1 MTVPVRIFQL
11 KIINNLYRIILTS
24 LFAFVLASLFSLN
37 SMVAILKFKDLSL
50 QVWKV
55 KNDWDSLSLITSD
68 IMFLQIDSIEALPE
82 LYTSWTEK
90 SEALQHSF
98 DALRKHPKIGTL
110 SSDQI
115 GELIHAAHIWKFSRE
130 RVLEAQKILHRQI
143 RDNEILNTL
152 LRGGEPTLYE
162 NIQALSSDPGLS
174 FEEKKVYRFF
184 SSNMAVFNMTRN
196 EFTDILNKVN
206 DEIPGILERQIFLR
220 ILMTVFLYLLIII
233 FTLFFLGRI
242 SKPMNEL
249 TTVMGG
255 IGDME
260 YRNIDPSEVWQGEC
274 RNEIDI
280 IQKGV
285 FEMSRRM
292 AGLYEENLAIEKEKQ
307 EARLKALQYQINPH
321 FLYNTLG
328 TIQMAALMENHSR
341 LAQVI
346 RSLSDLL
353 RKTINITGEMVSLSN
368 ELSMIDDYINIMQF
382 RYFDRINVIKQIPQ
396 DCMKIYI
403 PSRILQPLLENAIGH
418 GLSDLLN
425 QPEGQGEIRIE
436 ASLAED
442 VLELLIRDNGS
453 GMDPSTLKSVF
464 FRGGE
469 DDASHV
475 GLRNIDERIKLHF
488 GASFGVTVESRQGEG
503 TAVKICLPVIESLN
517 NG

>member
-1 MTVPVRIFQL
+1 M

-24 LFAFVLASLFSLN
+24 LFAFVLASLFSLS

-68 IMFLQIDSIEALPE
+68 IMFLQLDSIEALPE
-82 LYTSWTEK
+82 LYSSWVEK
-90 SEALQHSF
+90 SETLQHSF
-98 DALRKHPKIGTL
+98 ETLRKHPKIGTL
-110 SSDQI
+110 STDQI
-115 GELIHAAHIWKFSRE
+115 DELIHAAHIWKFSRE
-130 RVLEAQKILHRQI
+130 RVLDAQRILSSQI

-152 LRGGEPTLYE
+152 LRGGKPTLYE
-162 NIQALSSDPGLS
+162 NIQALSRDPDLS

-184 SSNMAVFNMTRN
+184 SSNMAVFDMTRN
-196 EFTDILNKVN
+196 EFTDIMNKVN
-206 DEIPGILERQIFLR
+206 EEIPGILEQQIFLR
-220 ILMTVFLYLLIII
+220 ILMSVFLYLLIIL
-233 FTLFFLGRI
+233 FTLIFLGRI
-242 SKPMNEL
+242 SKPMNDL
-249 TTVMGG
+249 TTVMRG
-255 IGDME
+255 IGTME
-260 YRNIDPSEVWQGEC
+260 YRNIDPSELWQGEC

-292 AGLYEENLAIEKEKQ
+292 AGLYEQNLAIEKEKQ

-328 TIQMAALMENHSR
+328 TIQMAAMMENHSR

-346 RSLSDLL
+346 RSLSELL
-353 RKTINITGEMVSLSN
+353 HKTINITGEMVSLSS

-382 RYFDRINVIKQIPQ
+382 RYFDRITVVKELPQ
-396 DCMKIYI
+396 ESMKLYI

-436 ASLAED
+436 GFLNED
-442 VLELLIRDNGS
+442 VLELRISDNGS
-453 GMDPSTLKSVF
+453 GMNPPTLKAVF
-464 FRGGE
+464 SRE
-469 DDASHV
+469 EVDDGSHV

-488 GASFGVTVESRQGEG
+488 GRSYGLTVESRQGEG